1 MYNLAP
7 ANAPWFEHLTDS
19 VRALGEAARE
29 WQLAA
34 TAATLAH
41 AHADVQRH
49 PWHQGKVTGQPSPE
63 VRGWAGKPAE
73 RSPHMNA
80 VFDLQRLYLN
90 VKHDTARGYEHA
102 ALLFASGAAWAV
114 RRVRAGHHPER
125 VVFATDDTD
134 RRSLVPGTF
143 NADLDALKE
152 ARLSTA
158 GKLQKAHT
166 RLQECLWAR
175 DVGEDIGSQDYV
187 SDHEASDMHECW
199 TLAEGIADAAYAYT
213 LLVEQA
219 LGFVL
224 LGPKEAHRKQL
235 AAEKQAAAA
244 DEDGDGPGPDDQPDG
259 EE

>member
-1 MYNLAP
+1 MTYNLAP
-7 ANAPWFEHLTDS
+7 ENAPWFEHLSDS

-29 WQLAA
+29 WRLAA
-34 TAATLAH
+34 TAATLARD
-41 AHADVQRH
+41 HADVQRH

-63 VRGWAGKPAE
+63 ARGFAGEPAE

-80 VFDLQRLYLN
+80 AFELQRLYGD
-90 VKHDTARGYEHA
+90 VQRDTAGGYERA

-114 RRVRAGHHPER
+114 RRVRAGHHPGR

-134 RRSLVPGTF
+134 RRSLIPGPF
-143 NADLDALKE
+143 DADLDALKE

-158 GKLQKAHT
+158 GKLWSAHD
-166 RLQECLWAR
+166 RLQECEWAR
-175 DVGEDIGSQDYV
+175 HAGEDIASQDYV

-199 TLAEGIADAAYAYT
+199 ALAEGLAEAAYSYG

-224 LGPKEAHRKQL
+224 LGAREAHRQQL
-235 AAEKQAAAA
+235 GVQRAAERRAAAA
-244 DEDGDGPGPDDQPDG
+244 DVA
-259 EE
+259 EEGGR